1 MHTLSRD
8 MGRPKQFKER
18 MHLTLPEGTQARA
31 TAVLEDGEDRM
42 SLAREAYLREIK
54 RRERSKRRE
63 DEA

>member
-1 MHTLSRD
+1 
-8 MGRPKQFKER
+8 MGRPKQFTER

-54 RRERSKRRE
+54 RRERKKGE
-63 DEA
+63 QG